1 MATAIAKPRFPCG
14 FLKDWQSMTD
24 RRFHLGWFMNFT
36 PDEWRE
42 PFGQGGLPWDG
53 KFYVEMAQALERA
66 CFDYIMIEDKLMV
79 PQTFG
84 GSTELS
90 LTNAMMV
97 PKHDPAPLAVAMG
110 MATSRLGVVATMSTL
125 AYPPFMLARLSS
137 TIDSLTSGRFGWNIV
152 TSAEDLTA
160 QNFGLEKLPP
170 RDLRYAMAEEYMDV
184 VNKLF
189 ASWEKDAVVLDRE
202 RGVYADH
209 TKVHPIHH
217 KGDFYSVRGPLN
229 TVPSPQHRPVY
240 VQAGASPKGRDFAAQ
255 HADSIVSVAS
265 GVESMKAFRA
275 DIRARAAAAGRDPDS
290 IKVMFCVTPVL
301 GETQEEAQAKQ
312 QRMIS
317 APHFINDMLSS
328 ISAITEIDF
337 AQFDLDKPLP
347 YELKTNGEQGS
358 LDKFQQW
365 GSGKTLRELVVGG
378 VGGLVSSVEL
388 IGTPDQVAERMGE
401 VMDEVGGDGFLITTP
416 VLRVSRRQIIEVAD
430 GLVPALQKRGL
441 VRTAY
446 AHETLRENLMA
457 F

>member
-1 MATAIAKPRFPCG
+1 
-14 FLKDWQSMTD
+14 MTD

-240 VQAGASPKGRDFAAQ
+240 VQAGASPKGRDFAAR

-275 DIRARAAAAGRDPDS
+275 DIRARAVAAGRDPDS

>member
-1 MATAIAKPRFPCG
+1 
-14 FLKDWQSMTD
+14 MTD

-53 KFYVEMAQALERA
+53 KFYVEMAQTLERA

-189 ASWEKDAVVLDRE
+189 ASWERDAVVLDRE

-209 TKVHPIHH
+209 RKVHPVHH

-240 VQAGASPKGRDFAAQ
+240 VQAGASPKGRDFAAR